1 MPHTLTKKARAPV
14 KKMQK
19 AAKNDKEDDQV
30 SDGDDEPV
38 SSFFT
43 FNEKPDNENITTSDL
58 TAVSSCDKLIQSNK
72 EVQSFPVELTLN
84 NNVSSTCQSA
94 SMTQS
99 SEITQSAAIQEPQMQ
114 ADYGRVGQVDV
125 DENLGARTYYYGEQ
139 KLEQNQ
145 QYGSYPVNYHVSNN
159 YKYYFAITMH
169 GCEKT

>member
-1 MPHTLTKKARAPV
+1 MPYSLTKKATAPV
-14 KKMQK
+14 KKVQK
-19 AAKNDKEDDQV
+19 AAKNDKEDDQI

-43 FNEKPDNENITTSDL
+43 FSEKPDNENITTSDL

-72 EVQSFPVELTLN
+72 EVQSFPVELTMN
-84 NNVSSTCQSA
+84 NNVSSTSQST

-99 SEITQSAAIQEPQMQ
+99 SEITQAATIEEPQMP
-114 ADYGRVGQVDV
+114 ADYGRVGEVDA
-125 DENLGARTYYYGEQ
+125 DENLEARTYYYGEQ

-159 YKYYFAITMH
+159 YKYYFFIIHAWL
-169 GCEKT
+169 